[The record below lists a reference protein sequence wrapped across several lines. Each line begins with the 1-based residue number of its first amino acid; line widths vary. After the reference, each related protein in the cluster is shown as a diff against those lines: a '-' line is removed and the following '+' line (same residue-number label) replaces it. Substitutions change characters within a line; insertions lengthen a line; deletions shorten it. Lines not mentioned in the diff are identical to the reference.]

1 MKKYIWI
8 SVLILFVFSCGSR
21 KKSVLKEST
30 KTETKIDNSGKTE
43 INVSAGSSSETDFSQ
58 FLLNNNLKIT
68 SDGNPYELQY
78 GNFILKGSAS
88 IEFSEKKENINQKTR
103 YTDYLRIKTITTYQT
118 RTQHNTETTYKS
130 SNTERSGISFGNMI
144 WIIIIAMIAGAVL
157 STWLK
162 SYLPKWRIN
171 LFKKE

>member
-1 MKKYIWI
+1 M
-8 SVLILFVFSCGSR
+8 FGCGSR
-21 KKSVLKEST
+21 KKSILKEST
-30 KTETKIDNSGKTE
+30 KTESKAETSGKTDT
-43 INVSAGSSSETDFSQ
+43 NFSAGSSSETDFSQ

-78 GNFILKGSAS
+78 GSFILKGSAS
-88 IEFSEKKENINQKTR
+88 IDFSQKKENIKQKIR
-103 YTDYLRIKTITTYQT
+103 YTDYIRITTVTTYKT

-130 SNTERSGISFGNMI
+130 SKTERAGVTFGAII
-144 WIIIIAMIAGAVL
+144 WIVIAAMITGALL

-171 LFKKE
+171 LFNKKL

>member
-1 MKKYIWI
+1 M
-8 SVLILFVFSCGSR
+8 FGCGSR

-30 KTETKIDNSGKTE
+30 KIESKTEASGKTE
-43 INVSAGSSSETDFSQ
+43 TNVSAGSSSETDFSQ

-88 IEFSEKKENINQKTR
+88 IDFSQKKENINQKTR
-103 YTDYLRIKTITTYQT
+103 YTDYIRVTTITTYKT
-118 RTQHNTETTYKS
+118 RTQHNTQTTYKS
-130 SNTERSGISFGNMI
+130 SNTERAGISFGAMI
-144 WIIIIAMIAGAVL
+144 WIVIAAMIAGALL
-157 STWLK
+157 SAWLK

>member
-8 SVLILFVFSCGSR
+8 SLLILFVFGCGSR
-21 KKSVLKEST
+21 KKSVLKET
-30 KTETKIDNSGKTE
+30 AKTESKSEASGKTE
-43 INVSAGSSSETDFSQ
+43 TDISAGSTSEMDFSQ